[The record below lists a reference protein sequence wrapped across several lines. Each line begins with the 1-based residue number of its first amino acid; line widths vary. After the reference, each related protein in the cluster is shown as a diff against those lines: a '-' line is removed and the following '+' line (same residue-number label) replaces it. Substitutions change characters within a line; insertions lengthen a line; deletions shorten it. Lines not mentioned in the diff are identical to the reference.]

1 MFCDRIAESSGN
13 REIAVCDGTPAST
26 RRRSRESK
34 SEEQRSLGRSPS
46 GASQIRRAFGERR
59 CRGRASR
66 VSRSLAMELAAD
78 MGCAAGSSARG
89 ARRASGAR
97 APRESDRNRSEA
109 ERTKTR
115 FSRDEGVLRTHQF
128 YLTQP
133 HMRTLPSLVPFA
145 SLGGKLLLT
154 TFSEAH
160 TLFGGRYA
168 LALQQAKRDGKLR
181 GRVFM
186 NNPGRS
192 KHSQAPSWFGHALT
206 TVVL

>member
-1 MFCDRIAESSGN
+1 MAESDIIDESLGN

-89 ARRASGAR
+89 ARSASGPA
-97 APRESDRNRSEA
+97 AARESDRNRSES

-115 FSRDEGVLRTHQF
+115 FSRDEGVLRTQQF
-128 YLTQP
+128 YLTQQP
-133 HMRTLPSLVPFA
+133 H
-145 SLGGKLLLT
+145 LT
-154 TFSEAH
+154 
-160 TLFGGRYA
+160 
-168 LALQQAKRDGKLR
+168 R
-181 GRVFM
+181 GHIM
-186 NNPGRS
+186 TE
-192 KHSQAPSWFGHALT
+192 L
-206 TVVL
+206 

>member
-1 MFCDRIAESSGN
+1 MRNLATYSRNPNATTVIAADSMTLLAAMPGLIARMRPCRLFSLDGGHSPQHVLNDLRIAEQ
-13 REIAVCDGTPAST
+13 V
-26 RRRSRESK
+26 
-34 SEEQRSLGRSPS
+34 
-46 GASQIRRAFGERR
+46 
-59 CRGRASR
+59 
-66 VSRSLAMELAAD
+66 LAPGGVVFVDD
-78 MGCAAGSSARG
+78 MWNPEWPGV
-89 ARRASGAR
+89 
-97 APRESDRNRSEA
+97 
-109 ERTKTR
+109 T
-115 FSRDEGVLRTHQF
+115 EGMHA
-128 YLTQP
+128 Y
-133 HMRTLPSLVPFA
+133 MRTLPSLVPFA

-168 LALQQAKRDGKLR
+168 QALQQAKRDGKLR